1 MKEFEIF
8 PYVFC
13 AKMDKKGTRESS
25 SQASR
30 PKKRQFYGNR
40 HTLEGDTTFASTSA
54 AKLLKSG
61 DDSFDVHVDP
71 LTTPACG
78 TWLQNTFSAVKLYS
92 KSLLLLQHVFL
103 MEDLLLY

>member
-13 AKMDKKGTRESS
+13 AKMDKKGTRKSS

-61 DDSFDVHVDP
+61 DDSFD
-71 LTTPACG
+71 TPACG